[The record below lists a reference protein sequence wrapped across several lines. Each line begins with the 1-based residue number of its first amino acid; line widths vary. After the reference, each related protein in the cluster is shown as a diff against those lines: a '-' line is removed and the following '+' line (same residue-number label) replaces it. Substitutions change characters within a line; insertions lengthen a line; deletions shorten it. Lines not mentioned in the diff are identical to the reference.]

1 MKVPN
6 QAKECMTNMK
16 NSSDLVKAAELGN
29 NMIKYLTEKDLA
41 GTSTKNGPGRLK
53 SECQEKCL
61 RRCYKR
67 WS

>member
-1 MKVPN
+1 MKAPN
-6 QAKECMTNMK
+6 QAKEHMTNMK
-16 NSSDLVKAAELGN
+16 DSSELVKAVEVGN
-29 NMIKYLTEKDLA
+29 NMIKDLTEKDFA

-53 SECQEKCL
+53 SGCQEKCL